1 MNHNID
7 HTEKAQK
14 QTVQFMSNGPKIYM
28 LLNREPKQEM
38 DWKEQNDESV
48 VDSQASA
55 PIYFFCCFVQR
66 RLHVS
71 YSRVFSSGTTKIKG
85 Q

>member
-55 PIYFFCCFVQR
+55 PIYFFLLLFCAE
-66 RLHVS
+66 
-71 YSRVFSSGTTKIKG
+71 KIGCQLFKSIFIRYY
-85 Q
+85 QN